1 MIYFS
6 NSSVVQLKKEAV
18 IYMHVLLL
26 KFLVIICPDLNE
38 LNNEAL
44 DPSLFIIS
52 IFINQTKQY

>member
-1 MIYFS
+1 MIYIS

-26 KFLVIICPDLNE
+26 KLLVIICPDLNE

-44 DPSLFIIS
+44 DPSKLIKTNN
-52 IFINQTKQY
+52 INIY